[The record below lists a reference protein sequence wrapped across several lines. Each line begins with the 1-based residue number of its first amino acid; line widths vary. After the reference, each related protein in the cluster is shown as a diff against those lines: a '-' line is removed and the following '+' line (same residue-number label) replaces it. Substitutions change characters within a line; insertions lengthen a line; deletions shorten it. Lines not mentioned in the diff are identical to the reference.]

1 MHRMS
6 LTLSATLVLAPSLAI
21 SEEVR
26 LLTWEAYLSEEVIAA
41 FAQQT
46 GHRIHQVFI
55 SSDTERNAM
64 LATDGGL
71 LFDLVMTDSNATR
84 AYAQD
89 GLLQPLD
96 DKVPNAKHIDPRWR
110 QACGDYGLAYSWG
123 TLGIAY
129 RSSLVH
135 DINSWK
141 QLFSPPLPFRGRVVM
156 MADIH
161 DFTAVALIAAGFNP
175 NSEER
180 SELQAAYALMQAQ
193 QQYVLAYDYGLSY
206 AISRR
211 QASQM
216 AMAMAYSAD
225 VEEIIEN
232 TGQQDWVYR
241 VPEEGTMLWVD
252 CWTAP
257 ASHPIKP
264 ATLAFLN
271 FINQPEIAA
280 LNAETT
286 WMPTPISGAKA
297 LTSREHREDKEL
309 YPTETITNR
318 SDVYQNLP
326 KAAIDLR
333 AKMVATIKD

>member
-1 MHRMS
+1 MHRLS
-6 LTLSATLVLAPSLAI
+6 LSLGAALFLAPSLVI
-21 SEEVR
+21 SDEVR
-26 LLTWEAYLSEEVIAA
+26 VLTWEAYLSKEVIAA
-41 FAQQT
+41 FAKQT
-46 GHRIHQVFI
+46 GHSIHQVFI
-55 SSDTERNAM
+55 SSDTERNAI

-84 AYAQD
+84 VYAQD
-89 GLLQPLD
+89 GLIQPLS
-96 DKVPNAKHIDPRWR
+96 DKVPNGEHIDRRWQ

-135 DINSWK
+135 DIISWK
-141 QLFSPPLPFRGRVVM
+141 QLFSPSRPLRGRVVM
-156 MADIH
+156 MTDIH
-161 DFTAVALIAAGFNP
+161 DFTAVALIAAGFDP

-180 SELQAAYALMQAQ
+180 SELQAAYALMQEQ

-206 AISRR
+206 ALSRR
-211 QASQM
+211 QDSQM
-216 AMAMAYSAD
+216 AMTLAYSAD
-225 VEEIIEN
+225 VEEIIEA

-241 VPEEGTMLWVD
+241 IPNEGTMLWVD

-257 ASHPIKP
+257 AGHPIKP

-286 WMPTPISGAKA
+286 WMPTPIASAKA
-297 LTSREHREDKEL
+297 LTTLKHRQDREL
-309 YPTETITNR
+309 YPTEQITNR
-318 SDVYQNLP
+318 SEVFRSLSKD
-326 KAAIDLR
+326 AIDLR